1 MPSHIDAPLR
11 GLHARLARSMAE
23 GRGFTHGHILAD
35 DGELKVIATY
45 PVDGPDPIRGIVAE
59 IFGPK

>member
-1 MPSHIDAPLR
+1 
-11 GLHARLARSMAE
+11 MAE